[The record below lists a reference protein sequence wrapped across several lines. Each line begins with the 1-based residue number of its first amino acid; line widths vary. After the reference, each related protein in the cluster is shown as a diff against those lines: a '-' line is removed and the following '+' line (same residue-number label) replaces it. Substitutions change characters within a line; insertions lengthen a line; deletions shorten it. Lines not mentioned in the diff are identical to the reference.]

1 MHTELFVY
9 LPRITVA
16 NPARGQLKSEIK
28 VGTIRS
34 RRLRV
39 LNLMHE
45 KNARARISGRAV

>member
-39 LNLMHE
+39 LNLHE